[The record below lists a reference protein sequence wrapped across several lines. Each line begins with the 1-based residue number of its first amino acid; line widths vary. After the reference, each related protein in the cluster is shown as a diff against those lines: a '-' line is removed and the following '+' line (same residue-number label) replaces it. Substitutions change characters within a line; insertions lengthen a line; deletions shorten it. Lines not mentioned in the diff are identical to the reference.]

1 MKVLQSSDTHRQNNI
16 ETSFRSLNAHFRK
29 KLRWVFFANFFK
41 SHNFVDE
48 IVRFVYNMIK
58 ERFIDHK

>member
-1 MKVLQSSDTHRQNNI
+1 MGI
-16 ETSFRSLNAHFRK
+16 
-29 KLRWVFFANFFK
+29 FANFYK

-58 ERFIDHK
+58 EKFIDRK

>member
-1 MKVLQSSDTHRQNNI
+1 MGIFLQTLY
-16 ETSFRSLNAHFRK
+16 E
-29 KLRWVFFANFFK
+29 
-41 SHNFVDE
+41 SHDFVDE